1 MAPRSLR
8 CCAQLLRRSITIPN
22 AKAQMASCVLK
33 NDKMTKS
40 KPFIFTGEDAFSDFA
55 NESIANLK
63 DAEKTTW
70 HQLLKIANGASTAKP
85 SKKFLQQSKDLIQS
99 IGSDKFK
106 KLVVRE
112 WFEFVILLEPQKAK
126 SSFYNTVEILSTK
139 NTKVLKTFIWM
150 CSHFH
155 DTITLTNI
163 YSLAE
168 KCYKKISGKPALAAA
183 LGNACVYTLYKSKGL
198 EGISHLTRLKTKVRQ
213 KATLSLIQKY
223 LLQSA
228 KEKGISVH
236 EIEELAVPEFKLENG
251 SKKILFEDYT
261 AQISIQKIGKTTLE
275 WIKPDGKF
283 QKSIPAFV
291 KTKHTDKLKKL
302 KLEIKNIKQTLSA
315 QKERIDRMF
324 RIDRS
329 IKFEHF
335 QKYYLDHGLM
345 IFLTNK
351 LIWKI
356 KTEDKVCS
364 AIYLK
369 EKWIDADGNILSFD
383 KNTSFSLWHPAL
395 EPVADIKK
403 WRDFL
408 IENEIQQPLKQAFRE
423 VYILTE
429 AEVNTFTYSNRMA
442 AHILKHHQFN
452 ALAKTRN
459 WNYKLAG
466 SWDYDDA
473 SYAEL
478 VLEDH
483 NINAQYWI
491 SGIDSDD
498 DDDGYGIWK
507 YISTDQV
514 RFIDSQSGNVL
525 ELANI
530 PPIVFSEVMRDVDL
544 FVGVASVGN
553 NPNWQDSGDQPFFRD
568 YWQAYSFGNLTE
580 TAKIRKEILSGLIPR
595 LKIRDVAEIKDK
607 FLIVKGK
614 LRTYKIHIGS
624 TNILM
629 EPNDEY
635 LCIVTDRAKT
645 DNQKIF
651 LPFEGDAGLSIIL
664 SKALMLAEDDKIKD
678 STITSQIMRM

>member
-1 MAPRSLR
+1 MSKL
-8 CCAQLLRRSITIPN
+8 
-22 AKAQMASCVLK
+22 
-33 NDKMTKS
+33 
-40 KPFIFTGEDAFSDFA
+40 KPFIFTGKDDFSDFA
-55 NESIANLK
+55 NESIAQIK
-63 DAEKTTW
+63 KEEKENW
-70 HQLLKIANGASTAKP
+70 YQLLKVANIVFGGKP
-85 SKKFLQQSKDLIQS
+85 SKKFLLESKELIKS
-99 IGSDKFK
+99 VGSDKFK
-106 KLVVRE
+106 ELVVRE
-112 WFEFVILLEPQKAK
+112 WIEFVIILEPQEAR
-126 SSFYNTVEILSTK
+126 SSFYRTAQLLTTK
-139 NTKVLKTFIWM
+139 NTNILKVLIWM

-155 DTITLTNI
+155 DTITLSNI
-163 YSLAE
+163 YTLAE
-168 KCYKKISGKPALAAA
+168 KCYKKISGKSALAAA

-213 KATLSLIQKY
+213 KATVKLIQKY
-223 LLQSA
+223 LLQAA
-228 KEKGISVH
+228 KDKGISVY
-236 EIEELAVPEFKLENG
+236 EIEELAVPEFKLKNG

-261 AQISIQKIGKTTLE
+261 AKISIQKIGKTTLQ

-283 QKSIPAFV
+283 QKSTPAFV
-291 KTKHTDKLKKL
+291 KEKHAAKLKKL

-315 QKERIDRMF
+315 QKERVDRMF
-324 RIDRS
+324 RIDRT
-329 IKFEHF
+329 IIFEHF
-335 QKYYLDHGLM
+335 EKYYLDHGLM
-345 IFLTNK
+345 SFLAHK

-356 KTEDKVCS
+356 KTEDKTISV
-364 AIYLK
+364 IYLNGN
-369 EKWIDADGNILSFD
+369 WNDLDGNVLICEE
-383 KNTSFSLWHPAL
+383 NTSFSLWHPAL
-395 EPVADIKK
+395 ESVADIKK

-429 AEVNTFTYSNRMA
+429 AEVNTLTYSNRMA
-442 AHILKHHQFN
+442 AHILKQYQFN

-459 WNYKLAG
+459 WSYKLMG
-466 SWDYDDA
+466 TWDYEDA

-478 VLEDH
+478 VLLDH
-483 NINAQYWI
+483 NITAQYWI
-491 SGIDSDD
+491 GGIDSEDNYSD
-498 DDDGYGIWK
+498 SGIWK

-514 RFIDSQSGNVL
+514 RFNNSQSGEVI
-525 ELANI
+525 ELVNI

-553 NPNWQDSGDQPFFRD
+553 NPNWQDSGDEPFFRD

-607 FLIVKGK
+607 FLVVKGK

-635 LCIVTDRAKT
+635 LCIVSDRAKT

-664 SKALMLAEDDKIKD
+664 SKAMMLAEDDKIKD